1 MTVYSRVLV
10 AVLVALPALPASAER
25 LAFVSGMERDQLV
38 SQLFALAGEEE
49 VRIEGILPGSSRDR
63 YRGDVWLLD
72 ATTRQVVWQ
81 LATARCT
88 RAGRGLLSCTDSVRL
103 PAGEYELY
111 VSSYRSLRFWS
122 GDHFDLFRFVDELL
136 RGFEDES
143 ERLVDRIQV
152 SVVGRGRSLGEN
164 TPERVR
170 TRLGSGAIVALAGVG
185 DGASLRRGFEL
196 ATSAE
201 LEVWA
206 LGEVTRESVFD
217 FGWIA
222 SLATG
227 ETLWR
232 LDYLHSEPAG
242 GAPKNRAARTPLHL
256 PAGRYLVAYVTDDS
270 HSFPDFNAAPPFD
283 PMAWG
288 IVVRGKGRGVAARTF
303 EVGEGVGGAVVAA
316 LTEVRNRQH
325 RRQEFVLKQ
334 PAILRIKAVGEAY
347 GDAMADYGWI
357 EEAST
362 GRKVWEM
369 RFGDTDHAGG
379 ARKNRMVDTRIS
391 LPAGSYVVHYVS
403 DGSHA
408 FGSWNAA
415 PPREPELWGITLVA
429 VGGAAGV
436 ERPEAA
442 APHPATG
449 VLARIERVGDNEHR
463 IVPFRLEEDAE
474 VEVRALGEG
483 SAGRMWD
490 TAWIEEEATGRT
502 VWEMTYR
509 QTEHAGGAQKNRL
522 FLGTVFLHA
531 GAYSLHYESDGSH
544 SYGGWNAASPPDPE
558 AWGATV
564 RLAPRLPAEAPPTP
578 RP

>member
-1 MTVYSRVLV
+1 MSASCRVLV
-10 AVLVALPALPASAER
+10 AVLMALPVLPVRAER
-25 LAFVSGMERDQLV
+25 LAFVSQMQRDEV
-38 SQLFALAGEEE
+38 ASRRFALGGEGE
-49 VRIEGILPGSSRDR
+49 VRIEGVLPGSSRDHF
-63 YRGDVWLLD
+63 RGDVWLLD
-72 ATTRQVVWQ
+72 AATREVVWR
-81 LATARCT
+81 LATARCA
-88 RAGRGLLSCTDSVRL
+88 RAGRALYSCTDTVRL

-111 VSSYRSLRFWS
+111 VSSYRSRGFWNGDRF
-122 GDHFDLFRFVDELL
+122 DIFRFVDELL

-143 ERLVDRIQV
+143 ERLVGRIQV
-152 SVVGRGRSLGEN
+152 SVEGRGRSLGEN
-164 TPERVR
+164 TPEQVR
-170 TRLGSGAIVALAGVG
+170 SRLASGAIVALTGIG
-185 DGASLRRGFEL
+185 DGASVRRGFEL
-196 ATSAE
+196 RSGAE
-201 LEVWA
+201 LEVRA

-222 SLATG
+222 NLGTG
-227 ETLWR
+227 ETVWR
-232 LDYLHSEPAG
+232 LDYPHSQPAG
-242 GAPKNRAARTPLHL
+242 GAAKNRAVRTTLQL

-288 IVVRGKGRGVAARTF
+288 IVVRGKGGVVQARTF
-303 EVGEGVGGAVVAA
+303 EAGEGVGGGVVAA

-334 PAILRIKAVGEAY
+334 PAVLRVKAVGEAD

-357 EEAST
+357 EEAAS

-369 RFGDTDHAGG
+369 RYRDTEHAGG
-379 ARKNRMVDTRIS
+379 ARKNRMVDTRLS

-415 PPREPELWGITLVA
+415 PPREPELWGITVAA
-429 VGGAAGV
+429 VGGTGGV
-436 ERPEAA
+436 TRPESTASPGA
-442 APHPATG
+442 GG
-449 VLARIERVGDNEHR
+449 VLARIERVGDDEHR
-463 IVPFRLEEDAE
+463 LVTFRLDEDAE

-490 TAWIEEEATGRT
+490 YAWIEEESTGRT

-522 FLGTVFLHA
+522 FVGTVFLRA

-544 SYGGWNAASPPDPE
+544 SYDGWNAAPPPDPE
-558 AWGATV
+558 SWGATV

-578 RP
+578 PR